1 MQHPSNQLSKN
12 QEAVP
17 PLLMIVTLQVLPWSE
32 QVVHIV
38 SATSL
43 YQQTQSRFKTSP
55 PKRRSLF
62 YYSFLSMWVHVQE
75 CCHVTEDQH

>member
-12 QEAVP
+12 PEAVP
-17 PLLMIVTLQVLPWSE
+17 HLLMIVTLQVLPWSE

-38 SATSL
+38 SESSL

-55 PKRRSLF
+55 QKKRSYFTTL
-62 YYSFLSMWVHVQE
+62 L
-75 CCHVTEDQH
+75 